1 MKQKRVLIL
10 TDSLGCPRN
19 ETTVEHTWTDKILR
33 WNQENYFFLYILST
47 WIVF

>member
-33 WNQENYFFLYILST
+33 WGDCPKTKN
-47 WIVF
+47 WVV